1 MSHRKR
7 FSIVFMLLVVLAA
20 LIGFTG
26 QAAGQDDPCAGRNL
40 RLDLTGSIVASGLT
54 GTVRNISDVTCAYE
68 IGMASYRMFDNI
80 IDNQELFDAAAETVE
95 LGPNE
100 TFQFNIAVPDCAS
113 QVDLFYGPVLPH
125 LNGQR
130 YGARLLTVRFVN
142 AGNFCQ
148 EGPPPV
154 DTDGDGVPDDHDNC
168 IGTPNPGQEDAD
180 QDGVG
185 DACDNC
191 PQTDNPGQADLDGD
205 GIGDAC
211 DNDVDGD
218 GILDGDDNCRE
229 VPNPGQEDLDGDGIG
244 DVCDPDIDGDGYLND
259 NDCAPLNPNIN
270 PGAVEIPS
278 NGIDENCDGADLVV
292 GTGDV
297 QVTLTWNNN
306 ADVDL
311 AVREPNGTLI
321 WYAARGPTATGG
333 ELDIDANFPCGT
345 NLVYA
350 ENIFWP
356 AGASPS
362 GVYQVTISR
371 STSCGFTATWRLV
384 VQVAGVGVI
393 IDTTGSTNQSFF
405 FTVNDDGTAF
415 AGLGGLSAAS
425 TGEGAH
431 VAGYNANART
441 CPWLACEA
449 VTLVRRGHRVEV
461 VEQAQGEIVYGS
473 SIWWRVRIDDRDLY
487 IHSALLVDLIDYLAA
502 TK

>member
-1 MSHRKR
+1 MA
-7 FSIVFMLLVVLAA
+7 VALL
-20 LIGFTG
+20 GFAG
-26 QAAGQDDPCAGRNL
+26 QAGAVEDPSCAVRDL

-54 GTVRNISDVTCAYE
+54 GTVRNISDVTCTYE

-80 IDNQELFDAAAETVE
+80 IDNQELFDSASETLE
-95 LGPNE
+95 LGPDA
-100 TFQFNIAVPDCAS
+100 TFQFNITVPDCAS

-142 AGNFCQ
+142 EGNFCV
-148 EGPPPV
+148 EVPPPV
-154 DTDGDGVPDDHDNC
+154 DTD
-168 IGTPNPGQEDAD
+168 Q
-180 QDGVG
+180 
-185 DACDNC
+185 
-191 PQTDNPGQADLDGD
+191 
-205 GIGDAC
+205 
-211 DNDVDGD
+211 D
-218 GILDGDDNCRE
+218 GILDEDDNCPT

-244 DVCDPDIDGDGYLND
+244 DACDPDIDGDGFLND

-270 PGAVEIPS
+270 PGATEIPNNS
-278 NGIDENCDGADLVV
+278 IDENCDGADLVV

-311 AVREPNGTLI
+311 AVREPNSTLI
-321 WYAARGPTATGG
+321 WYGATGPTSTGG
-333 ELDIDANFPCGT
+333 QLDIDANFPCGT

-356 AGASPS
+356 LGASPS
-362 GVYQVTISR
+362 GVYEVLISR
-371 STSCGFTATWRLV
+371 SSSCGFTATWRLV

-405 FTVNDDGTAF
+405 FTVNEDGTAF
-415 AGLGGLSAAS
+415 AGLGMLAAAS
-425 TGEGAH
+425 TGEGTH

-441 CPWLACEA
+441 CPWLVCDA
-449 VTLVRRGHRVEV
+449 VTVVRRGHRVEV
-461 VEQAQGEIVYGS
+461 VEQVDGEIVFGS

-487 IHSALLVDLIDYLAA
+487 IHSALLVDLIDYVAA